1 MQHKHQAASLE
12 EQKRRTYL
20 ATGWT
25 QSFMA
30 GSESCLS
37 LSIARETWFSLVAR
51 VQWRYE
57 L

>member
-1 MQHKHQAASLE
+1 MQYKHQAASLE

-30 GSESCLS
+30 GSESSFLEYS
-37 LSIARETWFSLVAR
+37 
-51 VQWRYE
+51 
-57 L
+57 